1 MKYLVAL
8 QYRNWKREIVQ
19 FVHPVP
25 FDDIAAAETAL
36 PELAE
41 KHKAMG
47 WIIEIKIPE
56 FRPPFKLVQ
65 DVPPADENCQ
75 VIDGGKL
82 LIN

>member
-25 FDDIAAAETAL
+25 FDDIAAAQTAL

-47 WIIEIKIPE
+47 WIIEIEIPE
-56 FRPPFKLVQ
+56 FRPPFKLI
-65 DVPPADENCQ
+65 ENQ
-75 VIDGGKL
+75 EPQGEVETIKGPNL